1 MLGWRHLTPGVCGRR
16 MRQATFLA
24 CVRELGET
32 GSSLKPAGCDDTTG
46 NHPNHFPALNSR
58 TEQTGRGLGRHKAGQ
73 QASGRVAAERHTSSN
88 FLMSPSAGPAGPE
101 SLESASLGGR
111 DLGGPVL
118 GAGKPLTFL
127 RNTLP
132 KPSTLN
138 PKPLN
143 LKPLTLGPGCS
154 VAASVGSASS
164 GAPRGQRS
172 SSSTEF
178 RAS

>member
-1 MLGWRHLTPGVCGRR
+1 MLGWRHLTPGFVGGVCVRR
-16 MRQATFLA
+16 PSLHVSENSAKPEVLLNPPAVMIPQATTQTIS
-24 CVRELGET
+24 C
-32 GSSLKPAGCDDTTG
+32 PQ
-46 NHPNHFPALNSR
+46 FPHRADR
-58 TEQTGRGLGRHKAGQ
+58 AGLGRHKAGQ